1 LTPKTRLVVSD
12 ARKCEEAIFKQ
23 TREKR
28 MILQV
33 LDRLPLCVQ
42 QRLYS
47 VDDLIAVGEEQLEK
61 LDVRVERR
69 NRFHQAKCRAILQKI
84 V

>member
-1 LTPKTRLVVSD
+1 MSD

-23 TREKR
+23 TREKQLV
-28 MILQV
+28 LQIW
-33 LDRLPLCVQ
+33 DGLPLRVQ

-47 VDDLIAVGEEQLEK
+47 VDDLIAMGEEQLEK

-69 NRFHQAKCRAILQKI
+69 NRFHHAKCRAILQKI